1 MSGYKKNMQ
10 RENPLA
16 LLKSIMWVVLER
28 IQILYHK
35 ISF

>member
-16 LLKSIMWVVLER
+16 LLKSVMRIVFER
-28 IQILYHK
+28 IRFVYHTV
-35 ISF
+35 SL

>member
-1 MSGYKKNMQ
+1 MIGYKKNMQ

-16 LLKSIMWVVLER
+16 LLKSIMRIVLER